1 MISPMEV
8 DTMRKEAKLGF
19 LLGLA
24 AAFLLL
30 LLPTIAFA
38 QAGRNPCYYTPT
50 NQAGS
55 GPNGSGCVPVAV
67 SNPLPVAPSAN
78 TTGGATYQNITTS
91 ATTLVKTGAGTLYG
105 VFINTKGAS
114 SNTATLYDSLTG
126 SGTKIGTIDTTAT
139 TGPFLNSENGL
150 AFSTGLTVVTA
161 TGTQADITISYK

>member
-1 MISPMEV
+1 
-8 DTMRKEAKLGF
+8 L
-19 LLGLA
+19 
-24 AAFLLL
+24 AFLF
-30 LLPTIAFA
+30 LPTLAFA

-50 NQAGS
+50 NAPS
-55 GPNGSGCVPVAV
+55 STSSTTNSGCVPVAV
-67 SNPLPVAPSAN
+67 TNPLPVGPSAN

-114 SNTATLYDSLTG
+114 SNTATVYDSLTG

-139 TGPFLNSENGL
+139 TGPFLNSENGV